1 LRIKL
6 FLILTI
12 EALKKIKDSNNQKSS
27 FQKEDFF
34 VSNDKNNMS
43 KQIDFQNVP
52 QHIAI
57 IMDGN
62 RRWAQGHNLSVSEGH
77 KAGAKNLEKV
87 IKYCRKIGIKRVT
100 VYALSTEN
108 WRFRSPQEVKGLFNL
123 LLDIVKNKTHEFQ
136 QSGVKLFVLGNISA
150 FPQKIKNAIKKLLK
164 KTILKEE
171 ISVNIALNY
180 GGRDEIVNAVKL
192 IVKDKIPANKIN
204 EKLISRYLYTKEQPD
219 PELIIRP
226 GGEYRISNFLIWQ
239 TSYSE
244 FYFSDTLWPD
254 FDEKEMKKAILW
266 YQQRQRRFGK

>member
-1 LRIKL
+1 MSNKID
-6 FLILTI
+6 
-12 EALKKIKDSNNQKSS
+12 LK
-27 FQKEDFF
+27 
-34 VSNDKNNMS
+34 
-43 KQIDFQNVP
+43 NVP

-62 RRWAQGHNLSVSEGH
+62 RRWAHRHNLSISEGH

-108 WRFRSPQEVKGLFNL
+108 WRFRSPQEVKGLFSL

-192 IVKDKIPANKIN
+192 IVKDKVPVNKIN

-244 FYFSDTLWPD
+244 FYFSDILWPD
-254 FDEKEMKKAILW
+254 FDEKQMEKAILW